1 MIMISVEDVYFS
13 EIILIDTVNNF
24 VQKYLR
30 YYQFGMLFLA
40 FLIVCFT
47 LCISICL
54 IRKIVVSP
62 IVELTRVIQTGDQT
76 IIQKFQNKINSK
88 NEKQQKK
95 QKKQKQNLIAKLNSK
110 LKKNKK

>member
-1 MIMISVEDVYFS
+1 
-13 EIILIDTVNNF
+13 
-24 VQKYLR
+24 
-30 YYQFGMLFLA
+30 
-40 FLIVCFT
+40 
-47 LCISICL
+47 
-54 IRKIVVSP
+54 VVSP